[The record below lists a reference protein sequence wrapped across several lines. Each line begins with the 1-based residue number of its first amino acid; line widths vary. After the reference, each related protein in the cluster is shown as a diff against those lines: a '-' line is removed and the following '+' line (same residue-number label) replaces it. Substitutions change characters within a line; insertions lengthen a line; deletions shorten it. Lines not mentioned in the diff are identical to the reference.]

1 MKLGHINDIQKPYPV
16 LLKQCLPYG
25 LAPLFGLSIDE
36 NIRLKSLSK
45 MKQELELEIAKAN
58 EGEYEK

>member
-1 MKLGHINDIQKPYPV
+1 
-16 LLKQCLPYG
+16 